1 MILETAVNTTRQSR
15 NRTQTSFNAEGAEQR
30 GGEEHFLSPFSAFLS
45 ESLRLCVNCSPPAS
59 NSGYSST
66 RFFPDSAGKKRFAFG
81 EQPFTGFASD
91 GMFLS
96 MSVSDEFSTYVADLL
111 DGRYDC
117 VDRIV
122 LNGYFLMGQTS
133 GGFLTWWNQLCPG
146 APLDQKK
153 LEEMAGDFSRR
164 LHAFAK
170 KANIPVIH
178 CLLGDKTKH
187 QRAEKLLPKDPAFQG
202 VFAILVARAPALV
215 WKARRNREGKLV
227 LRRQAP
233 WPLVQHYHF
242 HILDRVWGHLTIKM
256 SGHPPFG
263 VQVSLNVHEWVERQA
278 RHQSIRWVKAG
289 NCFESGSDFEALDQ
303 LARGLRQPQGLGA
316 NTVHFSG
323 TGHRLSWPVM
333 LR

>member
-1 MILETAVNTTRQSR
+1 MILSVCRVCTKNPR
-15 NRTQTSFNAEGAEQR
+15 
-30 GGEEHFLSPFSAFLS
+30 
-45 ESLRLCVNCSPPAS
+45 SLRTT
-59 NSGYSST
+59 ST
-66 RFFPDSAGKKRFAFG
+66 IALHAFSQTPLGKKRFAFG

-96 MSVSDEFSTYVADLL
+96 MSVSDEFSAYVADLL

-187 QRAEKLLPKDPAFQG
+187 Q
-202 VFAILVARAPALV
+202 
-215 WKARRNREGKLV
+215 
-227 LRRQAP
+227 
-233 WPLVQHYHF
+233 
-242 HILDRVWGHLTIKM
+242 
-256 SGHPPFG
+256 
-263 VQVSLNVHEWVERQA
+263 
-278 RHQSIRWVKAG
+278 
-289 NCFESGSDFEALDQ
+289 
-303 LARGLRQPQGLGA
+303 
-316 NTVHFSG
+316 
-323 TGHRLSWPVM
+323 
-333 LR
+333 